1 MGFYSGICLPMPDNV
16 LTTMLSSELLFMSD
30 FVITIPLNDGN
41 LTVIENMY
49 KNCQTETQKIIALN
63 EYLNS
68 LKYEFMTEDEYDQIE
83 TIDIEEGE
91 E

>member
-83 TIDIEEGE
+83 IIDIEEGGE
-91 E
+91 